1 MTFMAGVMEKMDT
14 PSMDEGDRAILNEI
28 QSHFPIESR
37 PYATIGERLQLTET
51 EVLDRIRRL
60 QDRGIIRRLGANFD
74 SRRLGYMTT
83 LCGAKVPPERLD
95 EFIRVVNSY
104 PGVTHNYLRRHDFN
118 VWFTFIAESSEAIE
132 RQLGEI
138 TEKTGVKVYNFPAIR
153 LFKIKAEFKV

>member
-1 MTFMAGVMEKMDT
+1 MDAT
-14 PSMDEGDRAILNEI
+14 DRAILNEI

-37 PYATIGERLQLTET
+37 PYATIGERLHLTET

-83 LCGAKVPPERLD
+83 LCGAKVPTEKLE
-95 EFIRVVNSY
+95 EFIEVVNSY
-104 PGVTHNYLRRHDFN
+104 AGVTHNYLRKHAFN
-118 VWFTFIAESSEAIE
+118 VWFTFIAESEEAIE
-132 RQLGEI
+132 RQLAEI
-138 TEKTGVKVYNFPAIR
+138 TEKTSVRIYNFPAIR

>member
-1 MTFMAGVMEKMDT
+1 MTFMAGVMEKVDI

-28 QSHFPIESR
+28 QSDFPIESR
-37 PYATIGERLQLTET
+37 PYAAIGERLQLTET

-104 PGVTHNYLRRHDFN
+104 PAVTHNYLRRHDFN

-138 TEKTGVKVYNFPAIR
+138 TKKTGVKVYNFPAIR

>member
-1 MTFMAGVMEKMDT
+1 MDAI
-14 PSMDEGDRAILNEI
+14 DRVILNEI

-83 LCGAKVPPERLD
+83 LCGAKVPPERLE
-95 EFIRVVNSY
+95 EFVRVVNSY
-104 PGVTHNYLRRHDFN
+104 HGVTHNYLRRHAFN

-138 TEKTGVKVYNFPAIR
+138 TEKTGVKVYDFPAVR